1 MGYDVHVCVYNSYG
15 HRAIFD
21 LPFVSTFSYKNERR
35 SYGSRMSPQIVRRY
49 RTDPVRCPYGVP
61 INFDTIRK
69 EAAR

>member
-1 MGYDVHVCVYNSYG
+1 MGYDVCVNNSYG
-15 HRAIFD
+15 HRAIF
-21 LPFVSTFSYKNERR
+21 LICHLSTFSYKHARR

-61 INFDTIRK
+61 IRFDTKRN

>member
-1 MGYDVHVCVYNSYG
+1 MGYDVCVNNSYG
-15 HRAIFD
+15 HR
-21 LPFVSTFSYKNERR
+21 LPFVDVLKQKRTWR

-61 INFDTIRK
+61 IRFDTKRK

>member
-1 MGYDVHVCVYNSYG
+1 MGYDVCVYNSYG

-21 LPFVSTFSYKNERR
+21 LPFVDVLIQFARR

-61 INFDTIRK
+61 IRFDTKRK